1 MLRYNSVKC
10 RFLKWEDL
18 TLHCE
23 CLLANEGPFRHVSIH
38 ALKWRVR
45 REGEFVVHSIYF
57 MATDFKQISDYPYC
71 LIICLG
77 GWAICEMLAFQMLEQ
92 CALNVYSKTS
102 PPQLSTLAVSN
113 LWIQNKCWRK
123 EHLQSCVVSI
133 TSLKC
138 IYKWSRQRSKCLQ
151 KNCYFINIFFYYK
164 GTSYESASL
173 EEIRESVVFHLHV
186 LFIFTDM
193 QMQV

>member
-1 MLRYNSVKC
+1 MKAHLGMFQYMLWSGGWGGRK
-10 RFLKWEDL
+10 
-18 TLHCE
+18 
-23 CLLANEGPFRHVSIH
+23 
-38 ALKWRVR
+38 
-45 REGEFVVHSIYF
+45 GEFVVYCIYF

-77 GWAICEMLAFQMLEQ
+77 GWAIYEMLAFQMLEQ
-92 CALNVYSKTS
+92 CALNAVFKSQ
-102 PPQLSTLAVSN
+102 PPKCSTLAASN

-151 KNCYFINIFFYYK
+151 KNCYFINIFFITK
-164 GTSYESASL
+164 ALPMKSASL
-173 EEIRESVVFHLHV
+173 KEISESVVFHLRV

>member
-1 MLRYNSVKC
+1 MRGFHDVYYLIAQRHTSFWMSSWQMKAHLEMFQYMLWGGGGGERK
-10 RFLKWEDL
+10 
-18 TLHCE
+18 
-23 CLLANEGPFRHVSIH
+23 
-38 ALKWRVR
+38 
-45 REGEFVVHSIYF
+45 GEFVVRCIYF

-77 GWAICEMLAFQMLEQ
+77 GWAIYEMLAFQMLEQ
-92 CALNVYSKTS
+92 CALNAVFINQ
-102 PPQLSTLAVSN
+102 PPKCSTLAVSN

-151 KNCYFINIFFYYK
+151 KNCYFINIFLLQRHFLWNLP
-164 GTSYESASL
+164 A
-173 EEIRESVVFHLHV
+173 
-186 LFIFTDM
+186 
-193 QMQV
+193 

>member
-1 MLRYNSVKC
+1 MRRTGKYFIEKTAFNPLTWECRHIVPLGGPDLMLRYNSVKC

-102 PPQLSTLAVSN
+102 PPS
-113 LWIQNKCWRK
+113 
-123 EHLQSCVVSI
+123 
-133 TSLKC
+133 
-138 IYKWSRQRSKCLQ
+138 
-151 KNCYFINIFFYYK
+151 
-164 GTSYESASL
+164 SA
-173 EEIRESVVFHLHV
+173 H
-186 LFIFTDM
+186 
-193 QMQV
+193 